1 MSTLLCSP
9 QNDTTHPR
17 RLSFLSR
24 LTAFHDI
31 HDPKDTATMPSV
43 SDFPELQALLA
54 TNESW
59 AKNTA
64 ENDPE
69 LLPTLATGQKPGF
82 LWIGCADS
90 RVPETTVLGKKPGD
104 VFVHV
109 SALRAGYFAVLGTPA
124 SGRRAVGNGVA
135 GTGRLVSRYRED
147 IRWR

>member
-1 MSTLLCSP
+1 MSSLPRLP
-9 QNDTTHPR
+9 QNITTTRPHRP
-17 RLSFLSR
+17 SFLSR
-24 LTAFHDI
+24 LAHPISFCSASHDLNIPRDTTA
-31 HDPKDTATMPSV
+31 MPSV

-69 LLPTLATGQKPGF
+69 LLPTLATGQKPGV

-109 SALRAGYFAVLGTPA
+109 SALCCVCSRTVCC
-124 SGRRAVGNGVA
+124 GVNQA
-135 GTGRLVSRYRED
+135 QFGAPNDLL
-147 IRWR
+147 